1 MVICARLLTEVS
13 RKVSELG
20 ILALML
26 PWLLLVRMP
35 DCTSRAAASAMCF
48 LYSESLAVAMKDPPC
63 GCSLRGLWTLGGR
76 VGKGRGHLCID
87 DGVRIS

>member
-1 MVICARLLTEVS
+1 MVICARLLTEVN
-13 RKVSELG
+13 RKVSEPG

-35 DCTSRAAASAMCF
+35 DCTNRAAASAMCF
-48 LYSESLAVAMKDPPC
+48 LYSESLAVAMMGPPC
-63 GCSLRGLWTLGGR
+63 GRSLRGLWTLGGH
-76 VGKGRGHLCID
+76 VGKGGADLCID